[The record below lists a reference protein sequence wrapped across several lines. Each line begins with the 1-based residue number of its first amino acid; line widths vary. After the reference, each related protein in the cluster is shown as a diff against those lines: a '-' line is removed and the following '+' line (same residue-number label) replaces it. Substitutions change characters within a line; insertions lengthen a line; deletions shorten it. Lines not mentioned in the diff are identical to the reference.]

1 MSIMKTRAQDIN
13 EKITWQEV
21 TTGAEIY
28 EPATSLL
35 VETGDWRVMMPVFKE
50 DKCKHCMLCVPFCP
64 DSENLPSFRYGSTAS
79 AISLTAFGK
88 SVIRS
93 SQMRSSLPGSCTGK
107 ISRSSPA
114 LFCHLENALALPP
127 A

>member
-1 MSIMKTRAQDIN
+1 MKTRAKDID
-13 EKITWQEV
+13 EKITWQDI

-64 DSENLPSFRYGSTAS
+64 DSSIPVKDGKRLDFDLCTARAAAS
-79 AISLTAFGK
+79 A
-88 SVIRS
+88 
-93 SQMRSSLPGSCTGK
+93 
-107 ISRSSPA
+107 SRSVHSA
-114 LFCHLENALALPP
+114 RLIS
-127 A
+127 

>member
-13 EKITWQEV
+13 EKITGQEV

-64 DSENLPSFRYGSTAS
+64 DSSIPVKDGKRLDFDFKHCKGCGICVKVCPFD
-79 AISLTAFGK
+79 AIDFVK
-88 SVIRS
+88 EE
-93 SQMRSSLPGSCTGK
+93 K
-107 ISRSSPA
+107 
-114 LFCHLENALALPP
+114 
-127 A
+127 